1 MSTGKLNLKFKSVKS
16 LEEQLQEA
24 KAENEQL
31 KESNSKKRK
40 NLDAF
45 KKIVEELEK
54 EIEELKEENKDL
66 HQGYL
71 DLERDADY
79 DAQDRHTN
87 IYHECRAEFEELK
100 EQLEDKIEEL
110 KERLA
115 DESSPKRVGWW
126 ENRCGEKELQIWTL
140 QKRNNRIIELL
151 TEDQVEELMRL
162 DAEDSDPYKE
172 SDSEDE

>member
-16 LEEQLQEA
+16 LEEQLQQA
-24 KAENEQL
+24 KDKIEQL
-31 KESNSKKRK
+31 EDR
-40 NLDAF
+40 
-45 KKIVEELEK
+45 
-54 EIEELKEENKDL
+54 IEELKE
-66 HQGYL
+66 H
-71 DLERDADY
+71 LE
-79 DAQDRHTN
+79 
-87 IYHECRAEFEELK
+87 
-100 EQLEDKIEEL
+100 
-110 KERLA
+110 

-140 QKRNNRIIELL
+140 EKRNNRIIELL

>member
-1 MSTGKLNLKFKSVKS
+1 MNCGQQMEHSNKSEMQATPTYKQVSDALATLTQYQNDTCDYELVLAENKKL
-16 LEEQLQEA
+16 

-54 EIEELKEENKDL
+54 EIEELKKENKDL

-79 DAQDRHTN
+79 DAQDRHAN
-87 IYHECRAEFEELK
+87 IYHECRAEFEERI
-100 EQLEDKIEEL
+100 EQ
-110 KERLA
+110 
-115 DESSPKRVGWW
+115 
-126 ENRCGEKELQIWTL
+126 L

-151 TEDQVEELMRL
+151 FEDQVEELMRL